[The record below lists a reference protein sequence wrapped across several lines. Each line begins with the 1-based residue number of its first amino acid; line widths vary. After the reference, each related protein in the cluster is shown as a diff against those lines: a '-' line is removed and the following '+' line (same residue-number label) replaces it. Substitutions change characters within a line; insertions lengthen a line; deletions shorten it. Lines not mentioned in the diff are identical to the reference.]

1 MRNVNDTG
9 LDIMLQ
15 LLKNVQS
22 RGAHG
27 QEFYKNYL
35 MEVISQVTFLYPCN
49 LI

>member
-22 RGAHG
+22 RGAQG
-27 QEFYKNYL
+27 QEFYKTYL
-35 MEVISQVTFLYPCN
+35 MEVISQVICFNPRSP
-49 LI
+49 I